1 MFRLVS
7 DLSCL
12 CLCFCLCFV
21 LSLSPSLSFS
31 WLVSVISVLS
41 SSFSLSCLLFR
52 FVLPTH
58 RSRRYTVN
66 LQPAVNRQVLS
77 CFVWVVL
84 AVIWHRFCSSWRS
97 FWIVFGCLGRYFGS
111 LGVSW
116 RPLGG
121 SWSVLGWSWGRFVD
135 PSQQIPPQRA
145 AWDRFSAHLGRPRR
159 PQDGS
164 KTAPWRLKTAQEDA
178 KTEPKTN
185 KNRSE
190 NRPEKRSP
198 ARTLLRRSWGD
209 LGSILGSSWA
219 RFWPFS
225 IGNRRS
231 A

>member
-1 MFRLVS
+1 MVLGDLGAILGGFR
-7 DLSCL
+7 
-12 CLCFCLCFV
+12 
-21 LSLSPSLSFS
+21 
-31 WLVSVISVLS
+31 
-41 SSFSLSCLLFR
+41 
-52 FVLPTH
+52 
-58 RSRRYTVN
+58 
-66 LQPAVNRQVLS
+66 AV
-77 CFVWVVL
+77 F
-84 AVIWHRFCSSWRS
+84 
-97 FWIVFGCLGRYFGS
+97 
-111 LGVSW
+111 
-116 RPLGG
+116 GG
-121 SWSVLGWSWGRFVD
+121 SWGVLGWSWGRFVD

-164 KTAPWRLKTAQEDA
+164 KTAPWRLKTAQEDV

-209 LGSILGSSWA
+209 LGSILGSPWA